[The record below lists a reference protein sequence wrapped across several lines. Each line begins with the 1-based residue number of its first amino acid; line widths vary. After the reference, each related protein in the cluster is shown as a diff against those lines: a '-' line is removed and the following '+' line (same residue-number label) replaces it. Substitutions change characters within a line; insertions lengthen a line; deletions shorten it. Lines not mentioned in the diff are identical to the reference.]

1 MYPLSLLK
9 IAERDSGKSTTEEH
23 NRRKSD
29 EDIVIVRIK
38 STIILHKKYRWLD
51 LIINNLIFLVN
62 LIFHLHYCIHYILI
76 QVAFICL
83 NR

>member
-23 NRRKSD
+23 DKRKSD

-38 STIILHKKYRWLD
+38 STIIFDKKYRWLD
-51 LIINNLIFLVN
+51 LMIINNLMF
-62 LIFHLHYCIHYILI
+62 
-76 QVAFICL
+76 
-83 NR
+83 

>member
-9 IAERDSGKSTTEEH
+9 IAERDSGKSTIEEH
-23 NRRKSD
+23 DRRKSD

-51 LIINNLIFLVN
+51 LMIINNLMF
-62 LIFHLHYCIHYILI
+62 
-76 QVAFICL
+76 
-83 NR
+83 